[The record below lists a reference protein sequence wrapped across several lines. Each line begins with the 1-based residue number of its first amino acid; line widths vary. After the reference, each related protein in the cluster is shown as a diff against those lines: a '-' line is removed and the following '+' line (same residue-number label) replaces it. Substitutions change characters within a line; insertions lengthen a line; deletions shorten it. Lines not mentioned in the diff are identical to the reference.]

1 MYVLHGTS
9 FENCPS
15 ILKNK
20 KINHISKTG
29 MLSDEFNPKQIFM
42 SLIYKNIKKQ
52 LENMPFWGGCAFVFS
67 PEILKKYPFYANH
80 IGGFSETFEEG
91 MMKREPEKYACG
103 SGNLKIMPKL
113 SNLKKE
119 IDDYMKHDMNA
130 VTFMHSHE
138 ILIGND
144 IPLNEYCL
152 GVVVRVS
159 EPQKYK
165 KSKEYKNLMKL
176 TKDCNLFLDIFP
188 WNNQTSFN
196 LGLDGFIDI
205 VNKNIKQ

>member
-1 MYVLHGTS
+1 MFVLHGTS
-9 FENCPS
+9 YENCIS

-20 KINHISKTG
+20 KINHISESG
-29 MLSDEFNPKQIFM
+29 MLSNESPNQIFM
-42 SLIYKNIKKQ
+42 SLIYKNIKNQ
-52 LENMPFWGGCAFVFS
+52 LENMPFWGGYAFVFS

-80 IGGFSETFEEG
+80 IGDFSETFEEG
-91 MMKREPEKYACG
+91 MSKKEPEKYASG

-119 IDDYMKHDMNA
+119 IDDYMKHDMGST
-130 VTFMHSHE
+130 TFMHSHE

-159 EPQKYK
+159 DPQMFEN
-165 KSKEYKNLMKL
+165 SKEYKNLMKL
-176 TKDCNLFLDIFP
+176 TKDCGLFLTIFP

-205 VNKNIKQ
+205 VNKKIK

>member
-1 MYVLHGTS
+1 MFVLHGTS
-9 FENCPS
+9 FDNCVS

-29 MLSDEFNPKQIFM
+29 MLSNESPNQIFM
-42 SLIYKNIKKQ
+42 SLIYKNIKNQ
-52 LENMPFWGGCAFVFS
+52 LENIPFWGGYGIVFS

-80 IGGFSETFEEG
+80 IGSFSETFEEG
-91 MMKREPEKYACG
+91 MSKKEPEKYASG

-113 SNLKKE
+113 SNIKKE
-119 IDDYMKHDMNA
+119 IDDYMKNDMGS

-159 EPQKYK
+159 DPQMFEN
-165 KSKEYKNLMKL
+165 SKEYKNLMKL
-176 TKDCNLFLDIFP
+176 TKDCDLFLTIFP
-188 WNNQTSFN
+188 WNNQKSFN
-196 LGLDGFIDI
+196 IGLDGFIDI
-205 VNKNIKQ
+205 INKKIK